1 MEGERVAW
9 MRNPPQGTP
18 LVTRLLNQTGYLLMT
33 GLFNV
38 FPLPARA
45 GFRESFAFAGDLV
58 DRGFSLALFPE
69 GMRTRDGQLG
79 PFRTGTGLLV
89 NNLRLPI
96 VPMRIDGLWELKQ
109 ARRWWAPRGSVTVTI
124 GQPLRS
130 EPGRDP
136 AQICD
141 ELRQIVASL

>member
-1 MEGERVAW
+1 MEGERVAY
-9 MRNPPQGTP
+9 MRSPPAGTP
-18 LVTRLLNQTGYLLMT
+18 RVTRLLNQLGYWLMT

-58 DRGFSLALFPE
+58 DRGFSLAIFPE

-96 VPMRIDGLWELKQ
+96 VPLRIDGLWELKI
-109 ARRWWAPRGSVTVTI
+109 AGHRRAPWGSVTVTI
-124 GQPLRS
+124 GKPLRI

-136 AQICD
+136 AQICE